1 MYTLVA
7 SLCCAAE
14 TNTTLQ
20 SNYTPIK
27 MISWGFLVFSL
38 LYLFPLVASEEKKIR
53 SSTLLRK
60 MTRITGMQKVTD
72 GALAINKLV

>member
-38 LYLFPLVASEEKKIR
+38 LYLFPLVASEEKKNQVKHTAEKNDPNHR
-53 SSTLLRK
+53 DAES
-60 MTRITGMQKVTD
+60 
-72 GALAINKLV
+72 N